1 MSYFACKKVVLN
13 IFPSI
18 DTGVCAASARKF
30 NEEASAL
37 DNTVVVNVSKDLP
50 FALGRFCASEGLQN
64 VMNLSDYRG
73 NFGENYGLTIA
84 DSPLKGLLS
93 RAVVVLDE
101 NGTVKYTEQVP
112 EIAQEPNYAAAL
124 EAVK

>member
-1 MSYFACKKVVLN
+1 MLFRS
-13 IFPSI
+13 
-18 DTGVCAASARKF
+18 ASARKF

-73 NFGENYGLTIA
+73 NFGETYGLTIA

-101 NGTVKYTEQVP
+101 NGIVKYTEQVP
-112 EIAQEPNYAAAL
+112 EIAQEPDYENAL
-124 EAVK
+124 NALR

>member
-1 MSYFACKKVVLN
+1 MIIQIENDNQEEF
-13 IFPSI
+13 
-18 DTGVCAASARKF
+18 RKTQY
-30 NEEASAL
+30 EIEL
-37 DNTVVVNVSKDLP
+37 YLEKIGVSKDLP

-73 NFGENYGLTIA
+73 NFGETYGLTIA

>member
-1 MSYFACKKVVLN
+1 M
-13 IFPSI
+13 
-18 DTGVCAASARKF
+18 
-30 NEEASAL
+30 
-37 DNTVVVNVSKDLP
+37 VNVSKDLP

-73 NFGENYGLTIA
+73 NFGETYGLTIA

-101 NGTVKYTEQVP
+101 NGIVKYTEQVP